1 MKIFIFEDIN
11 KVSNRYHEEGGLV
24 IVANNKSHAKEMI
37 EKEKYVEV
45 TEKEWE
51 DVIEYDIIGNHEPK
65 LITFPDAGCC

>member
-1 MKIFIFEDIN
+1 MKIFIFENIY

-37 EKEKYVEV
+37 EKEKHVCVNEY
-45 TEKEWE
+45 EW
-51 DVIEYDIIGNHEPK
+51 DKVREYDINGDHESE

>member
-1 MKIFIFEDIN
+1 MKIFIFEDID

-37 EKEKYVEV
+37 VKEKYVCVNED
-45 TEKEWE
+45 EW
-51 DVIEYDIIGNHEPK
+51 DKVREYELKGTYEPE